1 MRSKTM
7 KCTYKVID
15 SKDKER
21 LFLFTKTYDFTSDT
35 IENFEI
41 KELKNNDEVP
51 LIKLS
56 FYVCTYPFDYLFQTM
71 LLFKLQTYFS
81 EEEPNELVYGR
92 SKYESM
98 CDVFLEEDYIKCSK
112 DTSILDVIKQFLI
125 NDLLITEDD
134 MLKFKS
140 DVPVKRDFIVR

>member
-1 MRSKTM
+1 M

-51 LIKLS
+51 LIKLN

-71 LLFKLQTYFS
+71 LEEAGIKIKSFKRLS
-81 EEEPNELVYGR
+81 DNE
-92 SKYESM
+92 S
-98 CDVFLEEDYIKCSK
+98 
-112 DTSILDVIKQFLI
+112 
-125 NDLLITEDD
+125 
-134 MLKFKS
+134 
-140 DVPVKRDFIVR
+140 